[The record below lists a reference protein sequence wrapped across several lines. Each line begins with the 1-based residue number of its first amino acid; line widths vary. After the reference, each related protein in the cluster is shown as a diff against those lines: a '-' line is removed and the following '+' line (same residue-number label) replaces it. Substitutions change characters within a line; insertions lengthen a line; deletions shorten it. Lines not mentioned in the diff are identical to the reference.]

1 MASPST
7 HPEGVESVVAET
19 DRLVL
24 RRLTVEDAPFI
35 FELVNDADWLRY
47 IGDKGVRNLED
58 ARRYVESGPIESY
71 ARHGFGLFFVGR
83 RPAGAPMGLCGLI
96 KREGL
101 DDVDLGYA
109 FLPRFRGCGYAE
121 EAGAAALRF
130 ARERAGLSRVV
141 AITTPDNARSI
152 RVLERL
158 GFAFERLTR
167 LTPESPEVRLFGR
180 SL

>member
-7 HPEGVESVVAET
+7 LPEGVGSVVAET
-19 DRLVL
+19 ERLTL

-35 FELVNDADWLRY
+35 LELVNDADWLRY

-58 ARRYVESGPIESY
+58 ARRYIESGPMESY
-71 ARHGFGLFFVGR
+71 ARHGFGLFLVGR
-83 RPAGAPMGLCGLI
+83 RPAGTPLGMCGLI
-96 KREGL
+96 KRDGL
-101 DDVDLGYA
+101 DDVDVGYA
-109 FLPRFRGCGYAE
+109 FLPRFRGCGYAA

-130 ARERAGLSRVV
+130 AREGAGLKRVV

-158 GFAFERLTR
+158 GFSFERMVR
-167 LTPESPEVRLFGR
+167 LTPESHDVRLFGR